1 MSGELSRNTCGAFP
15 RRQVVDGADV
25 VKTTARDVVARRRV
39 RAGHDPRGSQRDGV
53 DLVRC
58 VSVPDDELSV
68 LRSGNEMSAVG
79 RPVHGVDLGKMA
91 LKCTLG
97 LHGKA
102 RQGLDAVAGDIADC
116 MRLLASQHRGGRCS
130 AVRCSAVQCGAVRCS
145 GPWRCTCTCTC
156 TCTGTCTAPARER
169 RTGCVSELVL
179 LPFYPVLQGLGVAP
193 CDLNFLLD
201 GLLVHVGH
209 ATLELPGGEG
219 GVSRRA
225 RERMRRGRANPGG
238 LAGSAAVGT
247 G

>member
-1 MSGELSRNTCGAFP
+1 MNSVRKVLGAPAIPGSAPAQASTADAEDDLYGEP
-15 RRQVVDGADV
+15 P
-25 VKTTARDVVARRRV
+25 TTARSPPAR
-39 RAGHDPRGSQRDGV
+39 AP
-53 DLVRC
+53 
-58 VSVPDDELSV
+58 VSPPQAQPPVSAPVP
-68 LRSGNEMSAVG
+68 A
-79 RPVHGVDLGKMA
+79 PV
-91 LKCTLG
+91 
-97 LHGKA
+97 
-102 RQGLDAVAGDIADC
+102 
-116 MRLLASQHRGGRCS
+116 
-130 AVRCSAVQCGAVRCS
+130 
-145 GPWRCTCTCTC
+145 
-156 TCTGTCTAPARER
+156 PARER

>member
-1 MSGELSRNTCGAFP
+1 M
-15 RRQVVDGADV
+15 
-25 VKTTARDVVARRRV
+25 
-39 RAGHDPRGSQRDGV
+39 
-53 DLVRC
+53 DLVRR

-130 AVRCSAVQCGAVRCS
+130 AVRCDAVGRGAAPAPV
-145 GPWRCTCTCTC
+145 
-156 TCTGTCTAPARER
+156 PARER